1 MDPSIVLKVF
11 EFIVLLFALSCH
23 EAAHAWTASRLGDPT
38 ARMLGRVT
46 LNPAKHIDPFGTLIL
61 PLITLFTPIFGGGIL
76 FGWAKP
82 TPVTGRNFRHYKR
95 DDTLVTLAGPA
106 SNLLLA
112 ILSLVALLLMERFVP
127 AGRAC
132 VLAVATGRLGPDLMS
147 AAPVVLPLVMIFYF
161 GITLN
166 LVLAVFNLM
175 PFPPLDGSHLVRHM
189 ISGRVASMYD
199 NMGYFGFFLAV
210 LIGGRITWFIV
221 RPLLGL
227 FVGLLLHA

>member
-1 MDPSIVLKVF
+1 MDPSIALKVF

-46 LNPAKHIDPFGTLIL
+46 LNPAKHIDPFGTLLL
-61 PLITLFTPIFGGGIL
+61 PLITLFVPGFGGIL

-112 ILSLVALLLMERFVP
+112 ILSLVVLLLIEHFVP
-127 AGRAC
+127 VGRAC
-132 VLAVATGRLGPDLMS
+132 VTAVASGGLSDQLMS
-147 AAPVVLPLVMIFYF
+147 AAPVVLPIVMIFFF

-189 ISGRVASMYD
+189 LSGKLASMYD
-199 NMGYFGFFLAV
+199 TMGYFGFFLAI
-210 LIGGRITWFIV
+210 LIGGRLTWFIV
-221 RPLLGL
+221 APMLR
-227 FVGLLLHA
+227 FFEVLLLRS

>member
-1 MDPSIVLKVF
+1 MDPSIALKVF

-46 LNPAKHIDPFGTLIL
+46 LNPAKHIDPFGTLLL
-61 PLITLFTPIFGGGIL
+61 PLITLFAPGFGGIL

-82 TPVTGRNFRHYKR
+82 TPVTSRNFRNYKR
-95 DDTLVTLAGPA
+95 DDTLVTLAGPL

-112 ILSLVALLLMERFVP
+112 ILSMVVLLLLAHFVP
-127 AGRAC
+127 MGRAC
-132 VLAVATGRLGPDLMS
+132 VLAVSGMGISDELMA

-161 GITLN
+161 AVTLN

-175 PFPPLDGSHLVRHM
+175 PFPPLDGSHLVRHL
-189 ISGRVASMYD
+189 ISGRVASAYD
-199 NMGYFGFFLAV
+199 RMGYFGFFLAV
-210 LIGGRITWFIV
+210 LIGGRLTWFIV
-221 RPLLGL
+221 RPV
-227 FVGLLLHA
+227 VGFCHALLLHS